1 MKVLQKTFAALSLL
15 TAAMLFAASCNSDDN
30 FAGDDSQLDERV
42 PHYAT
47 MRLNGGITGFDNTT
61 RAGNGTAWEDG
72 DKVYLQ
78 FSIGNELVDGVAIY
92 DSETEEWEVLYY
104 GTITLGTESKCEA
117 FFFENA
123 VSSTHTDVTLNEL
136 SAIYCDKNA
145 TYLFD
150 GSVLKVSAN
159 LVPMTGRIRFAGDI
173 SQEAY
178 IFGIKH
184 YTGYSITNNSFST
197 SGNVRRKAIVGD
209 DEFTPY
215 YYGYFP
221 DSTKKEICFD
231 DVENGYTYSKVLGNQ
246 ALATGRSGYLDIPT
260 LDDRSGW
267 ETLDNKDFTV
277 SNVTFR
283 MIRVVYPSTS
293 TIPSFWIAETETTQE
308 LWKAVMG
315 SSNNPSTYT
324 GTNMPVNNVSYD
336 ECQTFITKLNSKLG
350 MGFRLP
356 SIDEWQQGY
365 KGGCMSTGYSYSGSN
380 TCGNVAW
387 YSGNS
392 SNTPHPVKEKQCNE
406 IGIYDMAGNV
416 AEFVN
421 DTYIY
426 SGTTLSTYVYG
437 GYYGSNSSYIDSN
450 DYTSGIYTTAKNAT
464 YGFRLA
470 Y

>member
-15 TAAMLFAASCNSDDN
+15 TTAMLFAASCNSDDD
-30 FAGDDSQLDERV
+30 FAGDDSQPDERV

-78 FSIGNELVDGVAIY
+78 FSVGNELVDGAAIY
-92 DSETEEWEVLYY
+92 DSETEEWEVQYY

-123 VSSTHTDVTLNEL
+123 VSSTHTNVTLNEH

-145 TYLFD
+145 TYLFE

-159 LVPMTGRIRFAGDI
+159 LVPMTGRIRFAGEI

-178 IFGIKH
+178 FSGIKH
-184 YTGYSITNNSFST
+184 YTGYSITENSFT
-197 SGNVRRKAIVGD
+197 VSGDKRLKATVA
-209 DEFTPY
+209 DEEYTPY
-215 YYGYFP
+215 YYAFFP

-231 DVENGYTYSKVLGNQ
+231 DVENGHTYSKVLGNQ

-283 MIRVVYPSTS
+283 MIRVVYPSTD

-350 MGFRLP
+350 VNFRLP
-356 SIDEWQQGY
+356 SINEWQQAY
-365 KGGCMSTGYSYSGSN
+365 KGGCKTKNYSYSGSN
-380 TCGNVAW
+380 SYDWVAW
-387 YSGNS
+387 YNGNS
-392 SNTPHPVKEKQCNE
+392 GSKPHPVKEKNCNE
-406 IGIYDMAGNV
+406 IGIYDMTGNV
-416 AEFVN
+416 QEWVN
-421 DTYIY
+421 TTYIS
-426 SGTTLSTYVYG
+426 SGTTYGYYYG
-437 GYYGSNSSYIDSN
+437 GSYCDPYYYLDVDDKNSNETSYKSSS
-450 DYTSGIYTTAKNAT
+450 T
-464 YGFRLA
+464 GFRLA

>member
-15 TAAMLFAASCNSDDN
+15 TTAMLFAASCNSDDD
-30 FAGDDSQLDERV
+30 FAGDDSQPDERV

-78 FSIGNELVDGVAIY
+78 FSVGNELVDGAAIY
-92 DSETEEWEVLYY
+92 DSETEEWEVQYY

-123 VSSTHTDVTLNEL
+123 VSSTHTGVTLNEH

-145 TYLFD
+145 TYLFE

-159 LVPMTGRIRFAGDI
+159 LAPVTGRIRFAGEI
-173 SQEAY
+173 SQDAY
-178 IFGIKH
+178 FSGIKY
-184 YTGYSITNNSFST
+184 YTGYSITDNTLTVGEKRHSIT
-197 SGNVRRKAIVGD
+197 VGD
-209 DEFTPY
+209 DGYTPY
-215 YYGYFP
+215 YYAFFP
-221 DSTKKEICFD
+221 DSTKKEIFFD
-231 DVENGYTYSKVLGNQ
+231 DIESGYTYSKVLGNQ

-267 ETLDNKDFTV
+267 DALDNKDFTV

-283 MIRVVYPSTS
+283 MIRVVPPSTYS
-293 TIPSFWIAETETTQE
+293 IPSFWIAETETTQE

-315 SSNNPSTYT
+315 SSSNPSTCT

-350 MGFRLP
+350 LGFRLP
-356 SIDEWQQGY
+356 GANEWELAF
-365 KGGCMSTGYSYSGSN
+365 KGGCKTKNYSYSGSDN
-380 TCGNVAW
+380 YDLVAW
-387 YSGNS
+387 HGGNS
-392 SNTPHPVKEKQCNE
+392 DSKPHPVKEKNCNE
-406 IGIYDMAGNV
+406 IGVYDMSGNV
-416 AEFVN
+416 REWVN
-421 DTYIY
+421 TTYIL
-426 SGTTLSTYVYG
+426 SGTTYGYCYG
-437 GYYGSNSSYIDSN
+437 GCYDTYYHSGLWASDCYSNETSYKSSSI
-450 DYTSGIYTTAKNAT
+450 
-464 YGFRLA
+464 GFRLA

>member
-15 TAAMLFAASCNSDDN
+15 TTAMLFAASCNSDDD
-30 FAGDDSQLDERV
+30 FAGDDSQPDERV

-78 FSIGNELVDGVAIY
+78 FSVGNELVDGAAIY
-92 DSETEEWEVLYY
+92 DSETEEWEVQYY

-123 VSSTHTDVTLNEL
+123 VSSTHTDVTLNEH

-145 TYLFD
+145 TYLFE

-159 LVPMTGRIRFAGDI
+159 LAPVTGRIRFAGEI
-173 SQEAY
+173 SQDAY
-178 IFGIKH
+178 FSGIKY
-184 YTGYSITNNSFST
+184 YTGYSITNNTLTVGEKRHSIT
-197 SGNVRRKAIVGD
+197 VGD
-209 DEFTPY
+209 DGYTPY
-215 YYGYFP
+215 YYAFFP
-221 DSTKKEICFD
+221 DSTKKEIFFD
-231 DVENGYTYSKVLGNQ
+231 DIEYGYTYSKVLGNQ

-283 MIRVVYPSTS
+283 MIRVVPPSTYS
-293 TIPSFWIAETETTQE
+293 LSSFWIAETETTQE

-315 SSNNPSTYT
+315 SSSNPSTYT

-350 MGFRLP
+350 LGFRLP
-356 SIDEWQQGY
+356 SRDEWKQAY
-365 KGGCMSTGYSYSGSN
+365 KGGCKTKEYSYSGSN
-380 TCGNVAW
+380 SYSEVAW

-392 SNTPHPVKEKQCNE
+392 NNQPHPVKEKYGNE
-406 IGIYDMAGNV
+406 IGVYDMSGNV
-416 AEFVN
+416 QEWVN
-421 DTYIY
+421 YTYIS
-426 SGTTLSTYVYG
+426 SGTTYAYCYG
-437 GYYGSNSSYIDSN
+437 GNYGSTNYYSGLSINDSSGNETSYKSSSN
-450 DYTSGIYTTAKNAT
+450 
-464 YGFRLA
+464 GFRLA